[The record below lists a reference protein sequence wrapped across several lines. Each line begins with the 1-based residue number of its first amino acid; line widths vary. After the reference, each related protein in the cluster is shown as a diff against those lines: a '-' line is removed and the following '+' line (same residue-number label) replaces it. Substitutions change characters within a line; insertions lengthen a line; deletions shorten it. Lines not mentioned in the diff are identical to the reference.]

1 MAKQLSGGTDDGL
14 LTKNNGTINVLDY
27 LEILV
32 VRKKLIICTSC
43 VAFILSVIISFS
55 LPKIYSSTAMILPP
69 QTDQSLMG
77 MMMGQM
83 GGGGLANL
91 AGDILGS
98 GSPADMYVSI
108 LNSNTISD
116 AIIDRFKLMDVYD
129 EKYRLDT
136 YMTLSKYVDIFAGK
150 KDGIISITVQDKN
163 PTRAAAIA
171 NAYITELEKLT
182 VNLNI
187 ISSSQ
192 NKSFYEARLSKA
204 KGDLA
209 TAEDALK
216 TFQSKNKMISVPDQ
230 AAAAIGGIA
239 QIKAQ
244 LVDQEM
250 QLAVLRHQ
258 FTDSST
264 EVTRAMASIANLKAQ
279 LARLEGNGS
288 SGAIPSVGTVPE
300 LMEHYLRLMRN
311 FKVQEA
317 LVELLTK
324 QYEINKISAAKDVAS
339 IQVIQK
345 AQIPDKKSKPKRSLI
360 IIAFTFAASFSAA
373 IYALLQ
379 EFWSRMPAEDLERWD
394 RIKSHLLGHR

>member
-1 MAKQLSGGTDDGL
+1 MAKQVSGGTDDSL
-14 LTKNNGTINVLDY
+14 LTKPNGTINVLDY
-27 LEILV
+27 LEVLV
-32 VRKKLIICTSC
+32 TRKRLIISTSS

-55 LPKIYSSTAMILPP
+55 LPKIYSSTTMILPP

-91 AGDILGS
+91 AGDLLGS

-116 AIIDRFKLMDVYD
+116 DIIDRFRLMDVYD

-136 YMTLSKYVDIFAGK
+136 YKTLSKNVDISAGK
-150 KDGIISITVQDKN
+150 KDGIISITVNDKD
-163 PTRAAAIA
+163 PKRAAAIA
-171 NAYITELEKLT
+171 NAYVEELEKLT
-182 VNLNI
+182 INLNTT
-187 ISSSQ
+187 SSGQ
-192 NKSFYEARLSKA
+192 NKSFYEERLSKA
-204 KGDLA
+204 KIDLA
-209 TAEDALK
+209 ITEDALK
-216 TFQSKNKMISVPDQ
+216 AFQSKNKMVSVPDQ
-230 AAAAIGGIA
+230 AAATIGGIA

-258 FTDSST
+258 FTDSSA
-264 EVTRAMASIANLKAQ
+264 EVANAKASIVNLKSQ
-279 LARLEGNGS
+279 LAHLEGNGS
-288 SGAIPSVGTVPE
+288 SGAIPGVGTVPE
-300 LMEHYLRLMRN
+300 LQEQYLRLMRN

-324 QYEINKISAAKDVAS
+324 QYEINKISAAKDIAS

-360 IIAFTFAASFSAA
+360 IIAFTFAAAFSAVIWA
-373 IYALLQ
+373 FLQ
-379 EFWSRMPAEDLERWD
+379 EFWSRMPTEDHERWD
-394 RIKSHLLGHR
+394 RIKFQILGHR